1 MPLSEDEKRIL
12 QQMEQRLYA
21 EDPESAERISS
32 TTLPRFLAR
41 RCRWAALGFFAG
53 LLILLF
59 SLAVSWVLGLV
70 GFVVM
75 VVSAVVFVQNL
86 RAMSR
91 HGWRQLSAGFQEVS
105 WADRVGDAGRRLRR
119 RFGEGRGDPT

>member
-12 QQMEQRLYA
+12 EQMEQRLYA
-21 EDPESAERISS
+21 EDPASAERIAS

-41 RCRWAALGFFAG
+41 RFRWAVLGFLAG
-53 LLILLF
+53 LLILLV

-75 VVSAVVFVQNL
+75 VVSAVVAVQNL
-86 RAMSR
+86 RTMSR
-91 HGWRQLSAGFQEVS
+91 YGWRQVSAGFQEVS
-105 WADRVGDAGRRLRR
+105 WTDLVADAGRRFRR
-119 RFGEGRGDPT
+119 RFGEGGGGPS